1 MSGEIEAF
9 SICTLS
15 LIDRVRSFGVRNK
28 VVKLVIKWSLHSSTG
43 SEGKNEDISPVI
55 ENPFYFFRHPFILG
69 GNVKY
74 TITPQTIL
82 YNRQQGLSSDVDFFS
97 LSLLCGLSL

>member
-1 MSGEIEAF
+1 MVTPLFHRLWGE
-9 SICTLS
+9 
-15 LIDRVRSFGVRNK
+15 
-28 VVKLVIKWSLHSSTG
+28 
-43 SEGKNEDISPVI
+43 KNEDISPVI

-82 YNRQQGLSSDVDFFS
+82 YNRQQGLSSDVDFFPS
-97 LSLLCGLSL
+97 LSCVGLACDMTEESFFY

>member
-1 MSGEIEAF
+1 M
-9 SICTLS
+9 
-15 LIDRVRSFGVRNK
+15 
-28 VVKLVIKWSLHSSTG
+28 
-43 SEGKNEDISPVI
+43 I

-82 YNRQQGLSSDVDFFS
+82 YNRQQGLSSDVDFFPS
-97 LSLLCGLSL
+97 LSCVGLACDMTEESFFYQSIHDVTSIPLSYTNAVSGERKRDKLRLLPHQSRH